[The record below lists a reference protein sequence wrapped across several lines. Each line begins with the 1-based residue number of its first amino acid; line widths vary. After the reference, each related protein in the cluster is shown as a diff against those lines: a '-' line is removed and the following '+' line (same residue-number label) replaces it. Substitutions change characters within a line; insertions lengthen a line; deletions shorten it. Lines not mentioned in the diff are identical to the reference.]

1 MYLIRLAFDNLRFNI
16 KRTLSLVFIIAVAS
30 SAIILYQGYVEYC
43 SQGMM
48 TGFISSSGHLQ
59 ISRETDSGFSEEEV
73 SFIDAG
79 DLNLLRKMLSESSRI
94 KHFEAVLDFNGLAGN
109 QDRTA
114 IFWGKGFD
122 NPEKFFSPKLGKAVF
137 EDDEKILV
145 GGGLAEKLHFD
156 FSENLVSGNDVSL
169 MCNSPEVGICLA
181 SAEISGIVETG
192 ISQNDEG
199 LLVTGRRYALALL
212 EMEDSASYVQV
223 YLNDNDCASAVYEL
237 EKAFKENGLDFSI
250 RTWEELNPSF
260 SQVNNLNRTQFFI
273 ISIILGILIFIA
285 LTQSL
290 STAYFERLGEFGTL
304 EAIGM
309 NKRNLGFM
317 LCLETFYMFLAGMIF
332 ALMFSGLSNLFAQKL
347 NISMNP
353 PGYDVSYPL
362 SFIFM
367 PGKIFFSLVFVFFCC
382 VLATFSPVI
391 SICRNSSVK
400 LINHK

>member
-1 MYLIRLAFDNLRFNI
+1 MYLIKLAFDNLRFNI

-48 TGFISSSGHLQ
+48 TGFISGSGHLQ
-59 ISRETDSGFSEEEV
+59 ISKETDSGFSEETA
-73 SFIDAG
+73 SFISCG
-79 DLNLLRKMLSESSRI
+79 ELSLLRQALSENSQIR
-94 KHFEAVLDFNGLAGN
+94 HFEAVLDFSGLAGN
-109 QDRTA
+109 ADRTA

-137 EDDEKILV
+137 GDDEKILV
-145 GGGLAEKLHFD
+145 GGGLAEKLHLD

-181 SAEISGIVETG
+181 SAETSGIVETG

-199 LLVTGRRYALALL
+199 LLVTGRRYALSLL

-223 YLNDNDCASAVYEL
+223 YLNDNDCLPAVSEL
-237 EKAFKENGLDFSI
+237 EKAFKENGLGFSV

-317 LCLETFYMFLAGMIF
+317 LCLETFYMFLAGIIS
-332 ALMFSGLSNLFAQKL
+332 ALAFSGLSNLFARKL

-367 PGKIFFSLVFVFFCC
+367 PEKIFLSLVFVFSCC
-382 VLATFSPVI
+382 VLATFSPVL
-391 SICRNSSVK
+391 SIYRNSSVK
-400 LINHK
+400 LINRK